1 MTLQFRRGNSTEV
14 NSVVPAPGE
23 PLWNTQ
29 AQTLSVGD
37 GATLGGI
44 PISGG
49 GNNPFDQALYTTSS
63 VTFATIAANTATLS
77 KLYIYNDIESTN
89 KDIWI
94 TTQDGYGINFNTQ
107 PVFQYGAII
116 SGSGLNV
123 NNIFTDGS
131 GYIQLNNTATVTQ
144 GIQFSD
150 LTIQT
155 TAYTGGG
162 SNPFDQ
168 DLYTT
173 SSVQFQNLTIGDAGV
188 IYTSHG
194 SYGPPDNSFTNVRI
208 GLYGNNPVYAIG
220 IETNYSWIQGQ
231 NGVKLYNA
239 SGVALTADATV
250 ITASLPLQVNQI
262 NTVDSGFVTFNNTAS
277 FTQGIQFS
285 DSTVQTTAYTGGGG
299 NPFDQTLDTTSTV
312 TFNSINVTTSI
323 DGVEGCVTNMTQFRS
338 GWYAGGGYTF
348 KSDTGYDSGMYSQ
361 GDGLINFMANNT
373 NIIELTTSGA
383 QFDQQIVLN
392 GVNIVGGNYQANTLS
407 LPVGGGA
414 TVTAGFEG
422 GVTLRASNNNTDF
435 SSWNFAQNGTITYN
449 SYGNNLRLENTTG
462 YGTTIDDISH
472 VDVQVS
478 VAPVNDGDPVY
489 GAARISPGQ
498 AYLQADTTTTSLILR
513 LSSNGQVDTGA
524 YDIVFNENNTF
535 SSWNTN
541 LRNQYGS
548 INLQTNNPD
557 LVGGRVFTTLN
568 HYSNNNNSSFEI
580 YIEAADGSG
589 NKQWYFTQA
598 GELQFPDN
606 TVQTTAGGTSLYA
619 RNSLPAGAQG
629 RIITITDSGS
639 DTNSPAGNWAPA
651 YWDADAEAWT
661 YVGNSNTVT
670 II

>member
-1 MTLQFRRGNSTEV
+1 MSLQFRRGLDADRAATTFAS
-14 NSVVPAPGE
+14 GE
-23 PLWNTQ
+23 PVWTTDTHVLY
-29 AQTLSVGD
+29 VGD
-37 GATLGGI
+37 GITAGGI
-44 PISGG
+44 QVAGG
-49 GNNPFDQALYTTSS
+49 G
-63 VTFATIAANTATLS
+63 
-77 KLYIYNDIESTN
+77 
-89 KDIWI
+89 
-94 TTQDGYGINFNTQ
+94 
-107 PVFQYGAII
+107 
-116 SGSGLNV
+116 
-123 NNIFTDGS
+123 
-131 GYIQLNNTATVTQ
+131 
-144 GIQFSD
+144 
-150 LTIQT
+150 
-155 TAYTGGG
+155 GGG
-162 SNPFDQ
+162 NPFDQ

-173 SSVQFQNLTIGDAGV
+173 SSVSFATIAANTAT
-188 IYTSHG
+188 IS
-194 SYGPPDNSFTNVRI
+194 
-208 GLYGNNPVYAIG
+208 
-220 IETNYSWIQGQ
+220 
-231 NGVKLYNA
+231 KLYINNTIEGENYNININTIDGYGMNFHTIPEFQQGISVSPSYPA
-239 SGVALTADATV
+239 YIGQITANTNPTV
-250 ITASLPLQVNQI
+250 IFNSTA
-262 NTVDSGFVTFNNTAS
+262 T
-277 FTQGIQFS
+277 FTQGIEFN
-285 DSTVQTTAYTGGGG
+285 DSTVQTTAFTGDLRIQGTWLRNVDTGDIYISPQDGYTGVYFPSDTYSVGESVVLFNTNTGTVQINSNQHIWTFDASGNLVFPDTTVQTTAYTGGGGG

-383 QFDQQIVLN
+383 QFDQPIVLN

-489 GAARISPGQ
+489 GAARISSGQ
-498 AYLQADTTTTSLILR
+498 AYLQTDTTTTSLILR

-557 LVGGRVFTTLN
+557 LVGGRVFTSLN

-589 NKQWYFTQA
+589 NKTWYFTQA

-651 YWDADAEAWT
+651 YWDDDAEAWT